1 MAVESLI
8 TTRNSLNLS
17 FPIILPFVLHVY
29 INFFQDV
36 VADFLLHLR
45 IMPPS
50 GQKGTHIFLLQNG
63 ESSNKETGNAHGD
76 IKCD

>member
-8 TTRNSLNLS
+8 TTTNSLNLS
-17 FPIILPFVLHVY
+17 FPSYSLLYYMY
-29 INFFQDV
+29 ISFFQDV